1 MPEAGTAAAKG
12 VTAKAVAAAEP
23 VETAMGKAAAM
34 EMTTVA
40 AIASVAIAAISI
52 TVIAAIII
60 IVVVMMTVGEREADN
75 AERGCGDQRAR
86 AAAPMA
92 MMAIAAPG
100 DGLDSA

>member
-1 MPEAGTAAAKG
+1 MAAAKG

-40 AIASVAIAAISI
+40 AVTAIASVAIAAISI

-60 IVVVMMTVGEREADN
+60 IVVMMMSVGEGKADN